1 MIERDVDAFLAGTP
15 RLSATARIRAQ
26 QDGLEAPARGSGLA
40 GMALASDMRQPGAI
54 DGADVEPVKGI
65 RKLIADR
72 MMQSLQ
78 GTAQLTLHSSFD
90 ASACQAMR
98 KKRVADG
105 ESKVS
110 INDLIAKA
118 ILSALKIHPEMNAH
132 FLGNLL
138 AVFH

>member
-1 MIERDVDAFLAGTP
+1 
-15 RLSATARIRAQ
+15 
-26 QDGLEAPARGSGLA
+26 
-40 GMALASDMRQPGAI
+40 
-54 DGADVEPVKGI
+54 
-65 RKLIADR
+65 
-72 MMQSLQ
+72 
-78 GTAQLTLHSSFD
+78 LTLHSSFD

-132 FLGNLL
+132 FLGDRL
-138 AVFH
+138 AVFMKFILGSQLILLVD

>member
-1 MIERDVDAFLAGTP
+1 MDAFLAGTP

-72 MMQSLQ
+72 MLQSLQ
-78 GTAQLTLHSSFD
+78 GILKDPVAPR
-90 ASACQAMR
+90 R
-98 KKRVADG
+98 KTFSKR
-105 ESKVS
+105 SIKV
-110 INDLIAKA
+110 
-118 ILSALKIHPEMNAH
+118 IL
-132 FLGNLL
+132 
-138 AVFH
+138 